1 MAKPYRNERS
11 WYGCDRER
19 ASQRAADRTGA
30 IEQYLSA
37 RETAEIL
44 ADPDALRNLAE
55 ARECELIGT

>member
-1 MAKPYRNERS
+1 MNDPGMATTENEHRS
-11 WYGCDRER
+11 
-19 ASQRAADRTGA
+19 AQPTVLAA